1 MVLLRLMLTCFI
13 AASAV
18 AVLAATDIARAQ
30 NAADFYRGRKELTL
44 VTSSSVGGG
53 YDQYSRL
60 IGRYMSKYLPGNPT
74 IIVQNMVG
82 GGGIRAANYIYNVA
96 PRDGSTLSLIDRG
109 MPTAPLMYGDKS
121 KTQFEAVN
129 FSWIGSAMSETGMG
143 VLGGRSVVKNIE
155 DARRHEIFFGTTG
168 PETDPAMFGRL
179 INDLLGTKIKSIHGY
194 KGQPEEFQSVEK
206 GELDGLFMS
215 GWSGPGRAHV
225 LDRMGRGEM
234 RLLVQMAP
242 ERDLFHADT
251 PAILDLV
258 SAPDDRAIVEL
269 VLNRMVLGRPFIAP
283 PGVSPDRL
291 ALLRGAFRRAL
302 EDRELQAD
310 AGRQKLALKPTW
322 GEESQALIRRIYATP
337 ARVLERTRAIVGLPG
352 EP

>member
-1 MVLLRLMLTCFI
+1 MVLLRPIFLCLI
-13 AASAV
+13 
-18 AVLAATDIARAQ
+18 AVLAVAGGARAQ
-30 NAADFYRGRKELTL
+30 SAVDFYRGKKELIL

-60 IGRYMSKYLPGNPT
+60 IGRYMTKYLPGNPT
-74 IIVQNMVG
+74 VIVQNMVG

-143 VLGGRSVVKNIE
+143 VLSARSVVKNIE
-155 DARRHEIFFGTTG
+155 DAKRHEIFFGTTG
-168 PETDPAMFGRL
+168 PETDPAMFQRL
-179 INDLLGTKIKSIHGY
+179 LNDLVRTKIKSIHGY
-194 KGQPEEFQSVEK
+194 KGQPEEFQSAEK

-215 GWSGPGRAHV
+215 GWSGPGRAYV

-242 ERDLFHADT
+242 ERDPLHADV

-258 SAPDDRAIVEL
+258 TAPDDRAIVEL

-283 PGVSPDRL
+283 PGMSPDRL
-291 ALLRGAFRRAL
+291 ALLRTAFRRAL
-302 EDRELQAD
+302 EDPELHQD
-310 AGRQKLALKPTW
+310 AARQKLALKPTW
-322 GEESQALIRRIYATP
+322 GEESHALVRRLYATP
-337 ARVLERTRAIVGLPG
+337 TRVLERTRAIVGLPG
-352 EP
+352 EQ